1 VILINDRRYLGD
13 FIRLNEE
20 WITRYFKL
28 EAPDHELVRNP
39 GKIIDEGGY
48 IFGLMVDDTVVGV
61 CALFNDGNGVYQLA
75 RMAVSPANQG
85 KGYGD
90 KLTHTVLEHL
100 RSIEAVR
107 VYLLSNT
114 KLEAAIGLYR
124 KHGFNLRSLG
134 QHAVYARSDITMEK
148 GLSEE

>member
-1 VILINDRRYLGD
+1 MILINDHRYLGD
-13 FIRLNEE
+13 FIRLNEQ
-20 WITRYFKL
+20 WITHYFKL
-28 EAPDHELVRNP
+28 EGPDRELARNP

-48 IFGLMVDDTVVGV
+48 VFNLVIDDRVVGV
-61 CALFNDGNGVYQLA
+61 FALFNDGDGVYQLA

-90 KLTHTVLEHL
+90 KLMYAVLEHL
-100 RSIEAVR
+100 RSIGAGR

-124 KHGFNLRSLG
+124 KHGFNVRSLG

-148 GLSEE
+148 ALP